1 MIKNKTYIIL
11 LSCLAVFGIVMFLVF
26 GVGDIKSGTYSSTI
40 IVGDST
46 IWSYSNK
53 KWKNI
58 FYKSSIEKLN
68 WDTYKV
74 YSNNKFLG
82 NYLMYYS
89 DKWYVFDKKKNSIDV
104 DGSLLAY
111 NSNYKIDIL
120 DFSSENITVD
130 SYVNQVLSDNNI
142 SLSSSFTSLSKASV
156 DFDNDGNVEDFY
168 LVSNAFPLDFDPE
181 YIFSIAFMVKNEKIY
196 YLYNDIS
203 KNTSF
208 NGCKPYY
215 NSFMDVN
222 NDGVYEIVLSC
233 GKYSASEQVDML
245 YNYTDNGFKII
256 ISNQ

>member
-1 MIKNKTYIIL
+1 MIKNRTYIIL

-26 GVGDIKSGTYSSTI
+26 GVGNIKNGTYSSTI

-46 IWSYSNK
+46 ILSYNNK

-58 FYKSSIEKLN
+58 SYKSSIEKLN

-74 YSNNKFLG
+74 YSNNKFVG

-89 DKWYVFDKKKNSIDV
+89 DKWYVFDKKKNSIDI
-104 DGSLLAY
+104 DGAMLAY
-111 NSNYKIDIL
+111 KSNYKIDVL
-120 DFSSENITVD
+120 DFSYENIKAD

-142 SLSSSFTSLSKASV
+142 SLSSSFTSLNKTSV
-156 DFDNDGNVEDFY
+156 DFDNDGYVEDFY

-181 YIFSIAFMVKNEKIY
+181 YIFSIAFMVKDKKIY

-222 NDGVYEIVLSC
+222 NDGVYEIILSC

-245 YNYTDNGFKII
+245 YNYTDKGFKII